1 MRRIIILSIILFGCN
16 KSDDI
21 VVADVIQN
29 DNQPLTSSNVYID
42 DNGITI
48 RAKESAEIGDEVLVN
63 GEEFLIVDEQMLRD
77 MVNNGDD
84 LSKVITSKVFN
95 MGDLF
100 KGKAINGNISGW
112 DVSNVDFMRQ
122 MFMDTSFN
130 QDISNWDVSN
140 VYRFGMMFQNSTFN
154 GDISS
159 WDVTK
164 SGNLFGGI
172 PSENPLN
179 GFRVYYNSMF
189 KNSAFNQDISSWDI
203 SWSNFMGEMFMGASK
218 FNQDLSSWTVNHVT
232 NCDGFWKG
240 AEAWVLPK
248 PNFIISQ
255 YCNPGQ

>member
-1 MRRIIILSIILFGCN
+1 MKRIIILLIVLFGCD

-63 GEEFLIVDEQMLRD
+63 GEEFIVVDEQMLRD

-112 DVSNVDFMRQ
+112 DVSNVDFMHS
-122 MFMDTSFN
+122 MFMDSNFN

-140 VYRFGMMFQNSTFN
+140 VTNMERMFS
-154 GDISS
+154 
-159 WDVTK
+159 
-164 SGNLFGGI
+164 
-172 PSENPLN
+172 LN
-179 GFRVYYNSMF
+179 IV
-189 KNSAFNQDISSWDI
+189 
-203 SWSNFMGEMFMGASK
+203 
-218 FNQDLSSWTVNHVT
+218 FNQDLSSWNVSNVLKCQSFCNNLTWT
-232 NCDGFWKG
+232 
-240 AEAWVLPK
+240 LPK
-248 PNFIISQ
+248 PAFTKCIGGS
-255 YCNPGQ
+255 CD

>member
-1 MRRIIILSIILFGCN
+1 MKRIIILLIVLFGCD

-21 VVADVIQN
+21 VVSDVIQN
-29 DNQPLTSSNVYID
+29 DNQPLTSSTVYID

-63 GEEFLIVDEQMLRD
+63 GEEFIIVDEQMLRD

-95 MGDLF
+95 MGYLF
-100 KGKAINGNISGW
+100 KGKAINGNISHW
-112 DVSNVDFMRQ
+112 DVSNVDFMHQ

-130 QDISNWDVSN
+130 QDISAWDVSN
-140 VYRFGMMFQNSTFN
+140 VYRFSMMFQNSTFN
-154 GDISS
+154 GDISA

-164 SGNLFGGI
+164 SGNLYQGS
-172 PSENPLN
+172 PSENFVGPKVFFS
-179 GFRVYYNSMF
+179 GMF
-189 KNSAFNQDISSWDI
+189 KNSAFNQDISAWNVSF
-203 SWSNFMGEMFMGASK
+203 SSHMNEMFMGASK
-218 FNQDLSSWTVNHVT
+218 FNQDLSSWTVSQVT

-240 AEAWVLPK
+240 ADSWVLPK

-255 YCNPGQ
+255 YCNPE

>member
-1 MRRIIILSIILFGCN
+1 MKRIIILLIVLFGCD

-21 VVADVIQN
+21 VVSDVIQN
-29 DNQPLTSSNVYID
+29 DNQPLTSSTVYID

-84 LSKVITSKVFN
+84 LSKVITTKVFN

-112 DVSNVDFMRQ
+112 DVSNVDFMHS
-122 MFMDTSFN
+122 MFMDSNFN

-140 VYRFGMMFQNSTFN
+140 VYHFGAMFFNSSFN
-154 GDISS
+154 GDISG

-164 SGNLFGGI
+164 SRNLINGEVANDLGNYPVCFTA
-172 PSENPLN
+172 
-179 GFRVYYNSMF
+179 MF
-189 KNSAFNQDISSWDI
+189 KNSAFNRDISSWDI
-203 SWSNFMGEMFMGASK
+203 SRSSCMNSMFNGAFN
-218 FNQDLSSWTVNHVT
+218 FNQDLSSWNVSHVQ
-232 NCDGFWKG
+232 NCDEFWKS
-240 AEAWVLPK
+240 ADSWVLPK
-248 PNFIISQ
+248 PNFINCDPTQ
-255 YCNPGQ
+255 

>member
-1 MRRIIILSIILFGCN
+1 MKRIIILLIVLFGCD

-63 GEEFLIVDEQMLRD
+63 GEEFIVVDEQMLRD

-112 DVSNVDFMRQ
+112 DVSNVDFMHS
-122 MFMDTSFN
+122 MFMDSNFN

-140 VYRFGMMFQNSTFN
+140 VYHFGAMFFNSSFN
-154 GDISS
+154 GDISG

-164 SGNLFGGI
+164 SRNLI
-172 PSENPLN
+172 N
-179 GFRVYYNSMF
+179 GEVANGHVSVCFTAMF
-189 KNSAFNQDISSWDI
+189 KNSAFNRDISSWNV
-203 SWSNFMGEMFMGASK
+203 SGSGCMNSMFNGAFN
-218 FNQDLSSWTVNHVT
+218 FNQDLSSWVVSQVQ
-232 NCDGFWKG
+232 NCDEFWKG
-240 AEAWVLPK
+240 ADSWVLPK
-248 PNFIISQ
+248 PNFIN
-255 YCNPGQ
+255 CDPGQ